1 MSEVEKLRVLLPHW
15 MEHNN
20 GHEAE
25 CVKWSE
31 IARSEGKG
39 DVADYLD
46 AAVKAMNEVNGQFKN
61 ALEKAGGAAEH
72 HHHHHHNHH
81 SHD

>member
-1 MSEVEKLRVLLPHW
+1 MSEVEKLQVLLPHW

-25 CVKWSE
+25 CTKWSG
-31 IARSEGKG
+31 IAREEGKEK
-39 DVADYLD
+39 VADYID
-46 AAVKAMNEVNGQFKN
+46 AAVKAMKEVNDLLGK
-61 ALEKAGGAAEH
+61 ALEEAGGAVDH
-72 HHHHHHNHH
+72 HHHHH

>member
-25 CVKWSE
+25 CIKWSE
-31 IARSEGKG
+31 IARQEGNES
-39 DVADYLD
+39 VADYLD
-46 AAVKAMNEVNGQFKN
+46 AAVKAMSEVN
-61 ALEKAGGAAEH
+61 ALLNKALDKAGGATEH
-72 HHHHHHNHH
+72 HHHHH
-81 SHD
+81 SHE

>member
-15 MEHNN
+15 MEHND

-31 IARSEGKG
+31 IARREGKES
-39 DVADYLD
+39 VADFIDD
-46 AAVKAMNEVNGQFKN
+46 AVRAMREANTLLGK
-61 ALEKAGGAAEH
+61 ALEEAGGGAEH
-72 HHHHHHNHH
+72 HHHHHHP
-81 SHD
+81 HD

>member
-25 CVKWSE
+25 CIKWSE
-31 IARSEGKG
+31 IARREGKES
-39 DVADYLD
+39 VADYLD
-46 AAVKAMNEVNGQFKN
+46 AAVKAMNEVNVL
-61 ALEKAGGAAEH
+61 LEKALDKAGGEAELH
-72 HHHHHHNHH
+72 HHHHHDH
-81 SHD
+81 SHE